1 MQSVKK
7 KQEIW
12 LLERFRDLYPEFPV
26 GTVVPYEKP
35 DFLVGTEQGAVV
47 GIEVREWFCDEES
60 AGGSPSRRK
69 ESLNARIVQRS
80 QELYSAWNLSQ
91 VNVGVNFDS
100 QCSLKERQ
108 LETLAAEIAG
118 IVARHVPSAAGQSE
132 AVRYPEPSW
141 KELPSEVMSIFIY
154 RPPVERDVI
163 WAAEG
168 GGILP
173 TVTARHIEE
182 VIRVKEPLLAKYR
195 ESANFVWLL
204 IAAAGFNTS
213 GFCEVD
219 PELGQ
224 HRFNSAFDQVF
235 FLQVSR
241 GILLRLNV
249 GGEIP
254 ANTAPPAAG

>member
-1 MQSVKK
+1 MQGVKK
-7 KQEIW
+7 KQEAW
-12 LLERFRDLYPEFPV
+12 LLERFRDLYPEFPA

-35 DFLVGTEQGAVV
+35 DFLISTEQGAVV
-47 GIEVREWFCDEES
+47 GIEVREWFCDEGS
-60 AGGSPSRRK
+60 AGGSPSRRE

-91 VNVGVNFDS
+91 VDVGVVFDS
-100 QCSLKERQ
+100 HCSLKERQ
-108 LETLAAEIAG
+108 LETLPTEIAG
-118 IVARHVPSAAGQSE
+118 IVAKHVPSAAGQFE

-141 KELPSEVMSIFIY
+141 KELPSEVESLFIS
-154 RPPVERDVI
+154 RPSVERDSI

-168 GGILP
+168 GGLLP

-182 VIRVKEPLLAKYR
+182 AIRAKERLLAKYR

-224 HRFNSAFDQVF
+224 HRFNSAFDRVF

-241 GILLRLNV
+241 GILLQLNV
-249 GGEIP
+249 GE
-254 ANTAPPAAG
+254 NTG

>member
-7 KQEIW
+7 RQEIW
-12 LLERFRDLYPEFPV
+12 LLERFKELYPEFPA
-26 GTVVPYEKP
+26 GTVVPHEKP
-35 DFLVGTEQGAVV
+35 DFLIETEEGAVV
-47 GIEVREWFCDEES
+47 GIEVREWFYDENLEEG
-60 AGGSPSRRK
+60 AGGSPSRRE

-80 QELYSAWNLSQ
+80 QKLYSAWNLPE
-91 VNVGVNFDS
+91 VDVGVNFHS
-100 QCSLKERQ
+100 QCLLKEKQ

-118 IVARHVPSAAGQSE
+118 IVAKHVPSAASQFE
-132 AVRYPEPSW
+132 AVRDPEPGW
-141 KELPSEVMSIFIY
+141 KDLPLEVVSLFIY
-154 RPPVERDVI
+154 RPPAGRDVI

-182 VIRVKEPLLAKYR
+182 AIRAKEPLLAKYR
-195 ESANFVWLL
+195 ESANLVWLL

-235 FLQVSR
+235 FLQAAR
-241 GILLRLNV
+241 GILLQLNV
-249 GGEIP
+249 GE
-254 ANTAPPAAG
+254 NTG